1 MKKSNLVFITFFLII
16 AFTCANDCLFGI
28 VNDLNG
34 QGNSTWGMSKD
45 QVYNRFGR
53 KMRVNEVA
61 VTRGGNF
68 LIVNYRKGSVTRK
81 KYEFD
86 KNRLYKITLTY
97 SHATQRILK
106 TYNDKY
112 KPYNRIE
119 NKTYVWIFPSTVITH
134 KQGTNTAVFIDKK
147 YAKTAAR
154 ARKNIDDIRIGM
166 TTNEVRNLMGTP
178 RATASASGGITTY
191 RYKAGVVT
199 FQNQRVTKIEKLS
212 GVQVQPGVA
221 PAQAQRNIDRVKI
234 GMSSDE
240 VRRIM
245 GNPLSSTALGNLT
258 VWRYNSGT
266 ISFKFQKVA
275 KIEKTNSSKSIKV
288 IKKK

>member
-1 MKKSNLVFITFFLII
+1 MKKLRLLFITFFLII

-28 VNDLNG
+28 VNDING

-45 QVYNRFGR
+45 QVYNRFSK
-53 KMRVNEVA
+53 KMRLNEVA

-81 KYEFD
+81 KFEFD

-97 SHATQRILK
+97 SHATRRILK
-106 TYNDKY
+106 TYNSKY

-119 NKTYVWIFPSTVITH
+119 NKTYIWTFPSTVITH
-134 KQGTNTAVFIDKK
+134 KQGTNYAVFMDKK
-147 YAKTAAR
+147 YAKASR
-154 ARKNIDDIRIGM
+154 AIKNIDDIRIGM
-166 TTNEVRNLMGTP
+166 TTNQVRNLMGTP
-178 RATASASGGITTY
+178 RATATAAGGISTY

-199 FQNQRVTKIEKLS
+199 FQNLRVTKIEKLS
-212 GVQVQPGVA
+212 GVQVQTGVA
-221 PAQAQRNIDRVKI
+221 PAQDNIDRIKV
-234 GMSSDE
+234 GMSSTE
-240 VRRIM
+240 VKNIM
-245 GNPLSSTALGNLT
+245 GLPLSSTALGNLT

-266 ISFKFQKVA
+266 ISFKFQRVA
-275 KIEKTNSSKSIKV
+275 KVEKASSSKDIKI